1 MHEAPPSDPGV
12 AAPPEPVGPVGKPRA
27 GARWQQARQ
36 PFDPREK
43 SPRLAA
49 VLSVVPGL
57 GQIYIGYYQRGFT
70 FAASMLLLGMGAA
83 TAPEDIGP
91 IFGFSM
97 FFLWLFNLVDAGRMA
112 ALYNHAVAGSD
123 QVEFPDDFAMP
134 GLGGSVVGGVLLLL
148 FGLIALSNTAMGFSL
163 DWLEYYWPVM
173 PIGLGLYLLVK
184 GMGDAKS

>member
-1 MHEAPPSDPGV
+1 MEETPYTQPTPDPEPAPAQAPPT
-12 AAPPEPVGPVGKPRA
+12 AQK

-57 GQIYIGYYQRGFT
+57 GQIYIGYYQRGLMIVAT
-70 FAASMLLLGMGAA
+70 MLLLGMGAA
-83 TAPEDIGP
+83 IASENIGP

-112 ALYNHAVAGSD
+112 ALYNHAAAGS
-123 QVEFPDDFAMP
+123 ERFELPEDFAVP
-134 GLGGSVVGGVLLLL
+134 GMGGSIAGGALLTL
-148 FGLIALSNTAMGFSL
+148 FGLIAFSNTALGFDL
-163 DWLEYYWPVM
+163 DWIETWWPIL
-173 PIGLGLYLLVK
+173 PIGLGLYLVAK
-184 GMGDAKS
+184 GVQER